1 MAETHSDIR
10 PVRSGEELPLEA
22 LTQFLQQHLP
32 GFSGDLEILQFPHGH
47 SNLTYLL
54 RSGTQQ
60 WVLRRPPFGNKVKSA
75 HDMGREYRVLSQL
88 SRVYPPAPKPLAAC
102 EDDSVMGAPFYVME
116 YRSGLIVRR
125 EWPKSLPNDPQLL
138 RRMCES
144 LVDQLAELHRVDVQ
158 GAGLSELGKPEGYVT
173 RQVQGWTKRYFDAKT
188 DEIPEMEEVAAWLS
202 ANMPA
207 ESGASLIHNDF
218 KFDNVV
224 FDPAAP
230 ERILAIL
237 DWEMTTLGDPLMDL
251 GTTLGY
257 WAEAGEQEILGESIV
272 GPTCLP
278 GALTR
283 KEVVARYAERTGRR
297 PESFNFYFIYGLF
310 KIAVIVQQIYVRYV
324 RGFTQDPRFAQL
336 NDRVRRLASQA
347 RLAIESGPESL

>member
-1 MAETHSDIR
+1 MIDQPDIR
-10 PVRSGEELPLEA
+10 PVRPGEELPLEP
-22 LTQFLQQHLP
+22 LTRFLREHLP
-32 GFSGDLEILQFPHGH
+32 GFEGTLEVLQFPHGH

-54 RSGTQQ
+54 RSGEYQ

-75 HDMGREYRVLSQL
+75 HDMGREYRVLSRL
-88 SRVYPPAPKPLAAC
+88 SRVYPAAPRPLAAS
-102 EDDSVMGAPFYVME
+102 DDESILGAPFYVME
-116 YRSGLIVRR
+116 YRSGLILRR
-125 EWPKSLPNDPQLL
+125 EWPQSLPNDPQLL

-144 LVDQLAELHRVDVQ
+144 LVDQLAELHRVDVSA
-158 GAGLSELGKPEGYVT
+158 AGLQELGKPEGYVA
-173 RQVQGWTKRYFDAKT
+173 RQVQGWTKRYHDART
-188 DEIPEMEEVAAWLS
+188 DDVPEMDRIAEWLA
-202 ANMPA
+202 ANMPP

-224 FDPAAP
+224 FDPKSP
-230 ERILAIL
+230 ERIVAIL

-283 KEVVARYAERTGRR
+283 REVVARYAERTGKQ

-336 NDRVRRLASQA
+336 NDRVRRLAIQGC
-347 RLAIESGPESL
+347 RAIDAGPESL

>member
-1 MAETHSDIR
+1 MIDQPDIR
-10 PVRSGEELPLEA
+10 PVRPGEELPLEP
-22 LTQFLQQHLP
+22 LTRFLREHLP
-32 GFSGDLEILQFPHGH
+32 GFEGTLEVLQFPHGH

-54 RSGTQQ
+54 RSGEYQ

-75 HDMGREYRVLSQL
+75 HDMGREYRVLSRL
-88 SRVYPPAPKPLAAC
+88 SRVYPAAPRPLAAS
-102 EDDSVMGAPFYVME
+102 DDESILGAPFYVME
-116 YRSGLIVRR
+116 YRSGLILRR
-125 EWPKSLPNDPQLL
+125 EWPQSLPNDSQLL

-144 LVDQLAELHRVDVQ
+144 LVDQLAELHRVDVSA
-158 GAGLSELGKPEGYVT
+158 AGLQELGKPEGYVA
-173 RQVQGWTKRYFDAKT
+173 RQVQGWTKRYHDART
-188 DEIPEMEEVAAWLS
+188 DDVPEMDRIPEWLA
-202 ANMPA
+202 ANMPP

-224 FDPAAP
+224 FDPKSP
-230 ERILAIL
+230 ERIVAIL

-283 KEVVARYAERTGRR
+283 REVVARYAERTGKQ

-336 NDRVRRLASQA
+336 NDRVRRLAIQGC
-347 RLAIESGPESL
+347 RAIDAGPESL